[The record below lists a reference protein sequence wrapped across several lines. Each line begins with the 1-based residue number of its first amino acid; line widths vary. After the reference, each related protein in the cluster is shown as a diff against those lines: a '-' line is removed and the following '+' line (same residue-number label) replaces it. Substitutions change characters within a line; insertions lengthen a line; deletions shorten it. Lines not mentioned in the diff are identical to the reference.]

1 MVIKKAEDILALL
14 DERIEAMEDLNCQ
27 ELHTCVKSFMNAA
40 IFLVAMETRK
50 EMFASSMT
58 DDIKKMARH
67 QFIELR
73 DMAWAEIHAIDHLT
87 LRDDAA
93 E

>member
-1 MVIKKAEDILALL
+1 MVIRKAEDIFDLL
-14 DERIEAMEDLNCQ
+14 NERIEAMEDLNCE
-27 ELHTCVKSFMNAA
+27 ELKVCVKSFMNAYA
-40 IFLVAMETRK
+40 LLVAMQTRK
-50 EMFASSMT
+50 EVYKENGSKEIM
-58 DDIKKMARH
+58 H
-67 QFIELR
+67 QFTKLR